1 MKLEKKQWYFLACCI
16 CLVLTVVGATYAYFT
31 ASDKDENSVFGEA
44 DTVSFSLSVNRVTTI
59 DMAFGLIPM
68 KNIMAPYAANQKC
81 KDSMGNPACQIYK
94 ITINA
99 NSDMVLFLDGYIETT
114 RKEGVETR
122 ISEVLLDEN
131 DIFNTR
137 YTVEDFEKEDFSERD
152 FIQTGVRTSPEEMS
166 LNHTDDYDCL
176 VIKNQQIGGEVGKTK
191 EFYVMIWVYDN
202 GEAQDYLQGM
212 QLAYTG
218 KVTFQTAEGNEISA
232 TFD

>member
-1 MKLEKKQWYFLACCI
+1 
-16 CLVLTVVGATYAYFT
+16 
-31 ASDKDENSVFGEA
+31 
-44 DTVSFSLSVNRVTTI
+44 
-59 DMAFGLIPM
+59 
-68 KNIMAPYAANQKC
+68 
-81 KDSMGNPACQIYK
+81 
-94 ITINA
+94 
-99 NSDMVLFLDGYIETT
+99 
-114 RKEGVETR
+114 
-122 ISEVLLDEN
+122 
-131 DIFNTR
+131 
-137 YTVEDFEKEDFSERD
+137 
-152 FIQTGVRTSPEEMS
+152 MS